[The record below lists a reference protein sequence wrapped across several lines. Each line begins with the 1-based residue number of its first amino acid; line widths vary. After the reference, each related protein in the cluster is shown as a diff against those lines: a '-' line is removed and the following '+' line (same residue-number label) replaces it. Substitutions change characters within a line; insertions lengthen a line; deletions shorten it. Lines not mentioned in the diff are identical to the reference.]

1 MILSH
6 GSIAHTRF
14 RTCRTSSFCTVAWQ
28 LARFQL
34 TRRIARS
41 LGDSWASCAF
51 SLHFVLSFFNWQ
63 QRAPHY
69 GVVSECVSL
78 VNWRRWSWWNSP
90 REWDHS
96 PPNECLQC
104 LDTVGWASWASGLY
118 KLSDGVLVR
127 LSVWSEVQ
135 IVCMWFSWCQ
145 CIPKP
150 PCLLPHLNPDWS
162 YLSGTSLP
170 YPGCPGKEAVKEV

>member
-96 PPNECLQC
+96 PQRMPSVPWHCWLGVMSIGPVQIEWWGVGAIICLERGADC
-104 LDTVGWASWASGLY
+104 LHVVQLMPVHPKTPLSLASFKSRL
-118 KLSDGVLVR
+118 VLPFWYQLTIPR
-127 LSVWSEVQ
+127 LSW
-135 IVCMWFSWCQ
+135 
-145 CIPKP
+145 KR
-150 PCLLPHLNPDWS
+150 
-162 YLSGTSLP
+162 GR
-170 YPGCPGKEAVKEV
+170 